1 MKFRPC
7 IDLHN
12 GKVKQ
17 IVGGS
22 LDDSGAMENFVSDK
36 GAAYYAEMYRRDG
49 LAGGH
54 VIMLGPGNEDEA
66 MAALKAYPGGMQIG
80 GGITPDNAVM
90 YLDAGASHVIVTSY
104 VFKNGL
110 FNPGNLEKMIKATG
124 RDRLVIDLSCRIKDN
139 AYYVVTER
147 WQNFT
152 GFEITRENIAM
163 LEEHCDEFLVH
174 AVDVEGMKE
183 GVDIRLVSLLSD
195 YVSIPVTYAGGVRDF
210 SDIENVFQAGKG
222 KIDLTIGSALDI
234 FGGDISYSEV
244 LNRKEFRSL

>member
-12 GKVKQ
+12 GRVKQ

-22 LDDSGAMENFVSDK
+22 LDDSGAKENFVSDK

-66 MAALKAYPGGMQIG
+66 MAALKAYPGGLQVG
-80 GGITPDNAVM
+80 GGITPDNAAR

-110 FNPGNLEKMIKATG
+110 FSQDNLEKMIKAAG
-124 RDRLVIDLSCRIKDN
+124 RERLVIDLSCRIKEN
-139 AYYVVTER
+139 SYYVVTER

-163 LEEHCDEFLVH
+163 LEGHCGEFLVH

-183 GVDIRLVSLLSD
+183 GVDSRLITLLSN

-210 SDIENVFQAGKG
+210 GDIEIVFSAGNG
-222 KIDLTIGSALDI
+222 RIDLTIGSALDI
-234 FGGDISYSEV
+234 FGGSIPYSEV
-244 LNRKEFRSL
+244 LKREEFRG